1 MKENASPA
9 DIGGMKEPGPDRNAI
24 LFEGIQLVEDIVN
37 PKATDVVETVK
48 EIWRYY
54 K

>member
-1 MKENASPA
+1 MLLQIA
-9 DIGGMKEPGPDRNAI
+9 G
-24 LFEGIQLVEDIVN
+24 DIVN

>member
-1 MKENASPA
+1 MWNLNHSDPPK
-9 DIGGMKEPGPDRNAI
+9 KTV
-24 LFEGIQLVEDIVN
+24 LFEGIQLAEDIVN
-37 PKATDVVETVK
+37 PKATDVVEAVK